1 MGIFGNVY
9 PGSISDTDI
18 TNKKSCPGV
27 LNYVNEGHEIR
38 TDKGFSTQDVCTIKG
53 VTLN

>member
-1 MGIFGNVY
+1 MGIIFGNVY

-18 TNKKSCPGV
+18 TNKKSFPGV
-27 LNYVNEGHEIR
+27 LNYINDGHEIK
-38 TDKGFSTQDVCTIKG
+38 TDKGFSTLYTIKG